1 MGHVSG
7 RSVSCPPPHP
17 DGWFGREKSKPATLN
32 LVKGSP
38 VVPCD
43 ARPFPFWL
51 SSLIAAVVLTLVAV
65 GLRVWILPAILA
77 VPEFD
82 APVIGITHA
91 GPERND
97 PEATAPL
104 RRPITKLPPPAP
116 RALAPLQLPAAQ
128 LEIVEAPDALPEIE
142 PYDPELL
149 EELEVPFP
157 VQKSEPDKKVAKV
170 SPKPS
175 PVDKNRPESKPRSL
189 PKVTRSKGPSRPA
202 SVLRRYQPGY
212 PQSARRD
219 KVEGRVMLD
228 VQINSNGRVGSVRVI
243 TSSGSPVLDSTAIAA
258 VKRWSFSPAQKEG
271 RPVSSQ
277 VHVPFRFSLK

>member
-77 VPEFD
+77 DPEFD
-82 APVIGITHA
+82 APVIGITRA
-91 GPERND
+91 GAEWKD
-97 PEATAPL
+97 PEITPPL
-104 RRPITKLPPPAP
+104 RRPVTKLPPPAP
-116 RALAPLQLPAAQ
+116 RALAPLELPAAQ
-128 LEIVEAPDALPEIE
+128 LQIVEVPDVLPEVE

-157 VQKSEPDKKVAKV
+157 VQESEPDGKVAK
-170 SPKPS
+170 SRPKP
-175 PVDKNRPESKPRSL
+175 PPEQKVRPESRPRSV

-228 VQINSNGRVGSVRVI
+228 VQVNSNGRVGSVRVI

-258 VKRWSFSPAQKEG
+258 VKRWSFSPAQEQG